1 MEIGDKLIFDT
12 YLPITTAG
20 DFKDFFY
27 EYNGRRRRSRPWVVT
42 LDTNSNVISWEVNRI
57 YIKKQEGIFI
67 GTFKKKL
74 KRDYDLRYRSDTR
87 TVAEEEPILA
97 TDNIF
102 RETVRGVPIRHR
114 LDRTSSNPNRLDNP
128 RELSTL
134 AIIATSKRKRYVV
147 DMEDIHRCNIR
158 NTIKII

>member
-1 MEIGDKLIFDT
+1 MEIGDKLTFDT

-27 EYNGRRRRSRPWVVT
+27 EYNGRRRRSRPWIVT
-42 LDTNSNVISWEVNRI
+42 LDTDSNVISWEVNRI

-74 KRDYDLRYRSDTR
+74 KRDYRSHAR
-87 TVAEEEPILA
+87 TMATEEPILV

-114 LDRTSSNPNRLDNP
+114 LDRTSNNPNRLDNP

-134 AIIATSKRKRYVV
+134 AIVATSKRKRYVV
-147 DMEDIHRCNIR
+147 DMKDIHRCNIR